1 MITRPAAQRIAE
13 LLIRAACR
21 RLPGDVREDRRREW
35 SAELLAILDDPG
47 VRVAALRR
55 ARALRYAA
63 GICRSAGRLH
73 RPAPGAAVA
82 APVRWASRSRRRPL
96 NRPKLAGGALPAVAA
111 VLLWVSAVVLLHA
124 YPPHG
129 GAEYPALAA
138 SVAAQILAVVA
149 VVRFVRWLRRRGD
162 HQDGRYTPAARSAT
176 GLPKRPVDSVILC
189 LADPTASSPPSA

>member
-1 MITRPAAQRIAE
+1 VTTRPAAQRIAE

-21 RLPGDVREDRRREW
+21 RLPGDVREERRREW
-35 SAELLAILDDPG
+35 SAELLAILDDPD

-73 RPAPGAAVA
+73 RSAPGASAAVT
-82 APVRWASRSRRRPL
+82 APARWASRSRRRPL
-96 NRPKLAGGALPAVAA
+96 NRPKLAGGLLPAFAA
-111 VLLWVSAVVLLHA
+111 VLLWASAVVLLHA

-138 SVAAQILAVVA
+138 GAAADILAVVA
-149 VVRFVRWLRRRGD
+149 VVRFVRWLRRRGG
-162 HQDGRYTPAARSAT
+162 HQGRP
-176 GLPKRPVDSVILC
+176 
-189 LADPTASSPPSA
+189 